1 MVTFMVL
8 EQEFCN
14 IYIQYTDAG
23 LVESLRSI
31 VDPDRKGTT
40 IIGLKVDITKYCIY
54 FIQLLFEEVTK
65 LQKQI
70 RVFLKKSN
78 TIQPLIENIMF
89 SFIMLHFSCENITDF
104 NTLKYTFNTLKFN
117 TLTQSLEIN

>member
-8 EQEFCN
+8 EQVFCN
-14 IYIQYTDAG
+14 IYIQYIDGG

-89 SFIMLHFSCENITDF
+89 SFIMLHFSCGNITDF